1 MVDAVDSSAAEEVAP
16 VAQHAIGGQY
26 LLVQVGRAMGA
37 RSGVFLRPRTGVCRH
52 HPVLSAYL
60 LPPPG
65 CCSLLRYE
73 VCARIDPWRIWV
85 ASMLFGG
92 PSPPFRMAE
101 RAAVIVH
108 AVGCLLDVQRAFG
121 R

>member
-1 MVDAVDSSAAEEVAP
+1 MVDAVDSSTAEEVAP
-16 VAQHAIGGQY
+16 VVQHAIRGQY

-60 LPPPG
+60 LPPLG
-65 CCSLLRYE
+65 CFSLLRYE
-73 VCARIDPWRIWV
+73 VCARIGPWRIWV

-108 AVGCLLDVQRAFG
+108 AVGCLLDVQRAF
-121 R
+121 RR

>member
-65 CCSLLRYE
+65 CFSLLRYE
-73 VCARIDPWRIWV
+73 VCVRIGPWRIWV

-92 PSPPFRMAE
+92 PSPPFRMVE